1 MKISSRVTKE
11 DLKILLSVV
20 SVPLGTSQS
29 LGRNGSVRERWVLN
43 RHVDYSRVGM
53 GSVCPAEKLQ
63 SLGRVK
69 REDLNHF
76 IRSQHGKYGIA
87 TNNYKKAKQRRETL
101 QVSRECWLETQ
112 CKLSLRRKICLI
124 FSFFLNFFWSPPNNW
139 ARCWCLQNSPFCS
152 L

>member
-29 LGRNGSVRERWVLN
+29 LRRNVSVRERWVLN

-69 REDLNHF
+69 REDLSHF

-87 TNNYKKAKQRRETL
+87 TNNHKRAKQRRETL
-101 QVSRECWLETQ
+101 QVNGNADVLTSRLETQ
-112 CKLSLRRKICLI
+112 WKLSLRCKICLI
-124 FSFFLNFFWSPPNNW
+124 FSFLKFF
-139 ARCWCLQNSPFCS
+139 FFVTTK
-152 L
+152 